1 MWLSGALGLWTT
13 KKRSLTQKQVGALS
27 VKRVYLTT
35 AYWESA
41 LAEHSAGC
49 RQRTCTVSV
58 FQELPQGGGVHPAK
72 ASCGGSSLC
81 PGELVQHSGLQWEL
95 SKLADDFDDIWELSL
110 FWWIYI
116 PAELRLPEG
125 LEVPFCYWNL
135 VRRARHGIGYSRN
148 SSPRLLERRLHY
160 LDELVVL

>member
-1 MWLSGALGLWTT
+1 
-13 KKRSLTQKQVGALS
+13 
-27 VKRVYLTT
+27 
-35 AYWESA
+35 
-41 LAEHSAGC
+41 
-49 RQRTCTVSV
+49 
-58 FQELPQGGGVHPAK
+58 
-72 ASCGGSSLC
+72 
-81 PGELVQHSGLQWEL
+81 L
-95 SKLADDFDDIWELSL
+95 SKLADDYDDIWELSL

-160 LDELVVL
+160 LDELVVLQKGYFAFFFFLKAFPKPFVRDNSGLLAA